1 MEKGGGSV
9 CGGVR
14 SPSLGWQSI
23 AADQQVSGRKLEA
36 ISYLADSFSSSV
48 APVLMLLGGLG
59 FCLLFM
65 VSHRFRNGS
74 EWSEAI
80 FHPGPVTALKRLT
93 LYVHSAAMKTM
104 EDIQAGVSE

>member
-1 MEKGGGSV
+1 MCFSWWDSLREFISRLQRWWRGINGEGGA
-9 CGGVR
+9 GGLW

-36 ISYLADSFSSSV
+36 ISYLVDSFSSSV

-65 VSHRFRNGS
+65 VSHRFGNGS
-74 EWSEAI
+74 E
-80 FHPGPVTALKRLT
+80 
-93 LYVHSAAMKTM
+93 
-104 EDIQAGVSE
+104 

>member
-1 MEKGGGSV
+1 MEEGGGRM
-9 CGGVR
+9 GGGR

-36 ISYLADSFSSSV
+36 ISCLADSFSSSV

-74 EWSEAI
+74 E
-80 FHPGPVTALKRLT
+80 
-93 LYVHSAAMKTM
+93 
-104 EDIQAGVSE
+104 